1 MVGVRGA
8 DMVKIE
14 VDRSTARS
22 LEFAASIAGVTA
34 GEVVAR
40 LVAQSSMPKEAATGS
55 APGKIAIHAD
65 YEGIRSNA
73 LFDAETERVDF
84 VEGPLAGKSFK
95 SPSGAAV
102 AVVKHY
108 KPDVDPNRN
117 GWGFWTVTE
126 TGEWLQ
132 ALRRSPARRGS

>member
-1 MVGVRGA
+1 
-8 DMVKIE
+8 MVKI
-14 VDRSTARS
+14 DIDARTAQS
-22 LEFAASIAGVTA
+22 LAFAASIAGVTV
-34 GEVVAR
+34 GEVVAKM
-40 LVAQSSMPKEAATGS
+40 VGQSSIPS
-55 APGKIAIHAD
+55 APAAGTTEPGLVAIHAD
-65 YEGIRSNA
+65 YEGFRSNA
-73 LFDAETERVDF
+73 LFDPATQRVQF

-117 GWGFWTVTE
+117 GWGFWVVSE

-132 ALRRSPARRGS
+132 ALRHRRP